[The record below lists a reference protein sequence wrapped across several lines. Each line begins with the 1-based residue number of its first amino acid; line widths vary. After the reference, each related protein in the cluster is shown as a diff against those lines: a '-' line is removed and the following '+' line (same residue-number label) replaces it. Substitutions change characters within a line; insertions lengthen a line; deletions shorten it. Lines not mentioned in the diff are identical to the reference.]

1 MSKIHFFERENSS
14 LIANSF
20 NAKIFFIGYECITS
34 NYRRNTATVIWK
46 HFSFFLIA
54 LWPLLPRGQNR
65 AEIEFCIIP
74 LHHCIF
80 TAINLLSSIGAD
92 TERNFFCFFHFL
104 LERKSEN
111 AARAQLERKPD
122 NGAGAQMEHKIE
134 NTAGAQ
140 LESIYGL

>member
-1 MSKIHFFERENSS
+1 MHYINLQKKYSP
-14 LIANSF
+14 
-20 NAKIFFIGYECITS
+20 
-34 NYRRNTATVIWK
+34 TVIWK

-92 TERNFFCFFHFL
+92 TERKFFLFFSIFAGAL

-111 AARAQLERKPD
+111 AARAQLER
-122 NGAGAQMEHKIE
+122 NSEYLTIVKIE
-134 NTAGAQ
+134 RN
-140 LESIYGL
+140 LERNS